1 MRLAYCVRAVF
12 PHHGYGGL
20 ERSSSALL
28 KHLVAQGADV
38 TLFTRPLP
46 VGMPF
51 FMLPSRLGGR
61 LMVRTARYGRLP
73 LRANGIPARL
83 TNYRVFVEDMGRR
96 IRAMAYKGQLD
107 GIYAHG
113 LCAWGVRHA
122 AEWGVP
128 LVVNPHGM
136 EEFKVRDP
144 LKRLAYAPFR
154 AWVRA
159 ACRAADR
166 VIATDYAML
175 GEVSRLLRVRTEKV
189 VVIPN
194 GVDIAEA
201 RAYINPGV
209 QAALTQRWPA
219 LVSSGVLRGIS
230 VGRLEENKGFEFLL
244 EALDMARAALGN
256 SWQWVIVGEGSLR
269 GRLEDVAAERDLGEH
284 VSFAGGL
291 SDAELHNLYGMSDLF
306 AHPTLY
312 EGSSL
317 VTLEAMA
324 HGLPVVASAVGGI
337 PDKVV
342 DGATGFLVQPGQPE
356 QLASKLA
363 WLATHPNE
371 RTMMGRAGAKLVAE
385 KFGWE
390 LIAAQTLELFS
401 RLRDE
406 KGACRVEEEA
416 VRPC

>member
-1 MRLAYCVRAVF
+1 MRLAYCVRAIF
-12 PHHGYGGL
+12 PQHGYGGL

-28 KHLVAQGADV
+28 KQLLAHGADV

-51 FMLPSRLGGR
+51 VLPAGSGGR

-73 LRANGIPARL
+73 LRPNGIPARL

-128 LVVNPHGM
+128 LVANPHGM
-136 EEFKVRDP
+136 EEFKVKDP

-154 AWVRA
+154 AWMRA

-166 VIATDYAML
+166 VIATDYAMSD
-175 GEVSRLLRVRTEKV
+175 EVSRLLRVRPEKV
-189 VVIPN
+189 VVLPN
-194 GVDIAEA
+194 GVDIEEA
-201 RAYINPGV
+201 RAHINRDI
-209 QAALTQRWPA
+209 QAALAQRWPA
-219 LVSSGVLRGIS
+219 LASPGVKGIS

-244 EALDMARAALGN
+244 RALGLARKALGD

-269 GRLEDVAAERDLGEH
+269 VRLEAVSDELDLGAH

-291 SDAELHNLYGMSDLF
+291 SDSELHNLYGMSDLF

-342 DGATGFLVQPGQPE
+342 EGVTGFLVQPGQPE
-356 QLASKLA
+356 QLASKIA
-363 WLATHPNE
+363 WLARHPNE
-371 RTMMGRAGAKLVAE
+371 REAMGRAGARLAAE
-385 KFGWE
+385 QFSWE
-390 LIAAQTLELFS
+390 RIATQTLELFS

-406 KGACRVEEEA
+406 KGACRVEEVA
-416 VRPC
+416 ARPC

>member
-1 MRLAYCVRAVF
+1 
-12 PHHGYGGL
+12 
-20 ERSSSALL
+20 
-28 KHLVAQGADV
+28 
-38 TLFTRPLP
+38 
-46 VGMPF
+46 
-51 FMLPSRLGGR
+51 
-61 LMVRTARYGRLP
+61 MVRTARYGRLP

-83 TNYRVFVEDMGRR
+83 TNYRAFVEDVGRR

-122 AEWGVP
+122 LEWGVP

-136 EEFKVRDP
+136 EEFKVKDP

-154 AWVRA
+154 AWMRA
-159 ACRAADR
+159 ACRAADQ
-166 VIATDYAML
+166 VIATDYAMRE
-175 GEVSRLLRVRTEKV
+175 EVSRLLRVGPEKV
-189 VVIPN
+189 AVIPN

-201 RAYINPGV
+201 RAHINPGV
-209 QAALTQRWPA
+209 QAVLAQRWPA
-219 LVSSGVLRGIS
+219 LSSPGVLKGIS
-230 VGRLEENKGFEFLL
+230 VSRLEENKGFEFLL
-244 EALDMARAALGN
+244 RALNMAQGALGD

-269 GRLEDVAAERDLGEH
+269 GRLEALAGELGLAGH
-284 VSFAGGL
+284 VTFAGSL
-291 SDAELHNLYGMSDLF
+291 SDVELHNLYGMSDLF

-342 DGATGFLVQPGQPE
+342 DGATGFLVQPCQPE

-363 WLATHPNE
+363 WIAVHRNE
-371 RTMMGRAGAKLVAE
+371 REEMGRAGARLAAE
-385 KFGWE
+385 HFSWE
-390 LIAAQTLELFS
+390 RIATQTLALFS
-401 RLRDE
+401 RLHDE
-406 KGACRVEEEA
+406 KGGCRVEEVA
-416 VRPC
+416 ARPC

>member
-1 MRLAYCVRAVF
+1 MRLAYCVRAIF
-12 PHHGYGGL
+12 PQHGYGGL

-28 KHLVAQGADV
+28 RHLLAQGADV

-51 FMLPSRLGGR
+51 ALPSGSVGR
-61 LMVRTARYGRLP
+61 LIVRTARYGRLP

-83 TNYRVFVEDMGRR
+83 TNYRAFVEDMGRR
-96 IRAMAYKGQLD
+96 IRAMAYKGMLD

-113 LCAWGVRHA
+113 LCAWGVRYA
-122 AEWGVP
+122 AEWGLP

-136 EEFKVRDP
+136 EEFKVKDP
-144 LKRLAYAPFR
+144 FKRLAYAPFR
-154 AWVRA
+154 AWMRA

-166 VIATDYAML
+166 VIATDYAMQ
-175 GEVSRLLRVRTEKV
+175 GEVSRLLRVGPEKV

-194 GVDIAEA
+194 GVDLEEV
-201 RAYINPGV
+201 RAHLNPDV
-209 QAALTQRWPA
+209 QAALAQRWPTLA
-219 LVSSGVLRGIS
+219 SPGVLKGIS
-230 VGRLEENKGFEFLL
+230 VGRLEENKGFELL
-244 EALDMARAALGN
+244 LRALDMARNALGR
-256 SWQWVIVGEGSLR
+256 SWQWVIVGEGSLMD
-269 GRLEDVAAERDLGEH
+269 RLETVVGELDLGEH
-284 VSFAGGL
+284 VTFAGGL

-342 DGATGFLVQPGQPE
+342 EGATGFLVQPGQPQ
-356 QLASKLA
+356 QLASKIA
-363 WLATHPNE
+363 WLATHPDE
-371 RTMMGRAGAKLVAE
+371 REVMGREGAQLADE
-385 KFGWE
+385 KFSWE
-390 LIAAQTLELFS
+390 RIAAQTVELFS

-406 KGACRVEEEA
+406 KGACRVEEVA
-416 VRPC
+416 ARPC

>member
-1 MRLAYCVRAVF
+1 MRLAYCVRAIF
-12 PHHGYGGL
+12 PQHGYGGL

-28 KHLVAQGADV
+28 RHLLAQGADV

-46 VGMPF
+46 IGMPF
-51 FMLPSRLGGR
+51 ALPLGSGGR

-83 TNYRVFVEDMGRR
+83 TNYRAFVEDMGRR

-122 AEWGVP
+122 SEWGVP

-136 EEFKVRDP
+136 EEFKVKDP

-154 AWVRA
+154 AWMRA
-159 ACRAADR
+159 ACCAADR
-166 VIATDYAML
+166 VVATDYAMQ
-175 GEVSRLLRVRTEKV
+175 GEVSRLLRVGQEKV
-189 VVIPN
+189 VGIPN
-194 GVDIAEA
+194 GVDIEEVKS
-201 RAYINPGV
+201 YLNPDV
-209 QAALTQRWPA
+209 QATLALRWPA
-219 LVSSGVLRGIS
+219 LASPGMLKGIS

-244 EALDMARAALGN
+244 RALNMARDELGG
-256 SWQWVIVGEGSLR
+256 SWQWIIVGEGSLR
-269 GRLEDVAAERDLGEH
+269 GRLEVAVAELDLGEH

-342 DGATGFLVQPGQPE
+342 EGATGFLVQPGQPE
-356 QLASKLA
+356 QLASKIA
-363 WLATHPNE
+363 WLATHPDE
-371 RTMMGRAGAKLVAE
+371 RETMGREGAQLAAE
-385 KFGWE
+385 KFSWE
-390 LIAAQTLELFS
+390 RIAAQTLELFS

-406 KGACRVEEEA
+406 KGACRAEEVA
-416 VRPC
+416 ARLC

>member
-12 PHHGYGGL
+12 PQHGYGGL

-28 KHLVAQGADV
+28 KHLLVQGADV

-46 VGMPF
+46 VGMPVV
-51 FMLPSRLGGR
+51 MPSGSDGR

-73 LRANGIPARL
+73 LRENGIPARL
-83 TNYRVFVEDMGRR
+83 TNYRAFVEDMGRR
-96 IRAMAYKGQLD
+96 IRAMAYKGMLD

-122 AEWGVP
+122 AEWGLP

-136 EEFKVRDP
+136 EEFKVKDP

-154 AWVRA
+154 AWMRA

-166 VIATDYAML
+166 VVATDYAMQ
-175 GEVSRLLRVRTEKV
+175 GEVSRLLRVGPEKV

-194 GVDIAEA
+194 GVDIAEV
-201 RAYINPGV
+201 RAYLSPGV

-219 LVSSGVLRGIS
+219 LASPGVLKGIS

-244 EALDMARAALGN
+244 RALDMARNALDN
-256 SWQWVIVGEGSLR
+256 SWQWIIVGEGSLR
-269 GRLEDVAAERDLGEH
+269 GRLEALAAELDLGER
-284 VSFAGGL
+284 VTFAGGL
-291 SDAELHNLYGMSDLF
+291 SEVELHNLYGMSDLF

-342 DGATGFLVQPGQPE
+342 EGATGFLVQPGQPE
-356 QLASKLA
+356 QLASKMA
-363 WLATHPNE
+363 WVATHPDE
-371 RTMMGRAGAKLVAE
+371 REAMGRAGARLAAE
-385 KFGWE
+385 KFSWE
-390 LIAAQTLELFS
+390 RIAAQTLELFS

-406 KGACRVEEEA
+406 KGACRAEEVA
-416 VRPC
+416 ARPC